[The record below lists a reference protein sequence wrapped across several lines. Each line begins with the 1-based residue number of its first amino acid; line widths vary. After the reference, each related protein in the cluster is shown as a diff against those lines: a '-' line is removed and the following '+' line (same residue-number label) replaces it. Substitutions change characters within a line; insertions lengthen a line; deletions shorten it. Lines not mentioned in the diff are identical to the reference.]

1 MAGQS
6 LSNTPRRRAR
16 PKPSH
21 GLGGSVVQQ
30 VGGLVM
36 LLLVIVPGYV
46 MSRPVPDEWVPNA
59 AAALSESRAAA
70 TNGPPATNA
79 IIGEHI
85 REMANRYGVSEVL
98 VAAIIAVE
106 SEYNPRAVSR
116 KGARGLMQL
125 MPATASS
132 LSVDDPFD
140 PRANIEAG
148 VRHLRRLLV
157 RFDNNL
163 PLVLAA
169 YNAGEQTVLRYRGV
183 PPYRETRQ
191 YISRVL
197 RKVERAQPG
206 SVPVRPGPTRVPPRN
221 GLRAWFEP
229 SPAMLIVPVGYQ
241 PPLVQS
247 ALALGAALEPAASFA
262 GSGVAESISS
272 QSP

>member
-1 MAGQS
+1 
-6 LSNTPRRRAR
+6 
-16 PKPSH
+16 
-21 GLGGSVVQQ
+21 
-30 VGGLVM
+30 M

-46 MSRPVPDEWVPNA
+46 LSRPVWEEPDAKAV
-59 AAALSESRAAA
+59 LSQSRP
-70 TNGPPATNA
+70 TVRNVDPVQQEL
-79 IIGEHI
+79 IGEHI
-85 REMANRYGVSEVL
+85 REMAHRYGVSEAL

-125 MPATASS
+125 MPETASS
-132 LSVDDPFD
+132 LRVGDPFD
-140 PRANIEAG
+140 PRTNIEAG
-148 VRHLRRLLV
+148 VRHLRRLMD

-191 YISRVL
+191 YVTRVL

-206 SVPVRPGPTRVPPRN
+206 SVPARPNPTRVTPRN
-221 GLRAWFEP
+221 GLRASLE
-229 SPAMLIVPVGYQ
+229 SPAGLLIVSAAFQPGLAPSTVIEPLAPV
-241 PPLVQS
+241 
-247 ALALGAALEPAASFA
+247 LAEG
-262 GSGVAESISS
+262 GVVAVSS